1 MIPRL
6 ASALAALALAI
17 CLAGCAPDT
26 APAPTPTG
34 FASEEEAFAA
44 AEETYRAYVDALN
57 RVDLSDPAT
66 FEDVYAW
73 TTGDSNS
80 NERKSLTQMHAD
92 GWRVAGQTRT
102 LGFHGAT
109 ALGSDTQL
117 VVAVVC
123 SDVSSIS
130 LIDADGVS
138 VVDEDRRD
146 HYALEVTFSGTTQTR
161 TGLAIASSNAIEA
174 ESCSPPL

>member
-1 MIPRL
+1 MIARL
-6 ASALAALALAI
+6 PPALAALALAI

-73 TTGDSNS
+73 TTGDANA
-80 NERKSLTQMHAD
+80 EARKSFSEMHAS
-92 GWRVAGQTRT
+92 GWVVSGATTFDRFVPRSFTAGEQRGTVTVDLCLDVAGV
-102 LGFHGAT
+102 
-109 ALGSDTQL
+109 DL
-117 VVAVVC
+117 VD
-123 SDVSSIS
+123 ST
-130 LIDADGVS
+130 GTS
-138 VVDEDRRD
+138 VVPESRLDRQ
-146 HYALEVTFSGTTQTR
+146 AVFVTFSMATT
-161 TGLAIASSNAIEA
+161 GSGMSIETSA
-174 ESCSPPL
+174 ATENSCR